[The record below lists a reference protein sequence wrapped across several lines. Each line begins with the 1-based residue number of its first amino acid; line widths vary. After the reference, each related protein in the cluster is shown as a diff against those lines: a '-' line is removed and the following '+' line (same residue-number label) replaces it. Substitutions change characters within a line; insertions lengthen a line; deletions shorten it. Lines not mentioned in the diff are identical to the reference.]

1 MSFAETALLGAIAG
15 STIFLGL
22 PIGRAERLSARARVG
37 LSMLSAGILAFL
49 FMDVGAEGLGII
61 ETHLDAYK
69 DDAASLWPVIGL
81 FALLSAGFLIGVGGI
96 ATVQRRLRGSWSADP
111 APMAGAESTVA
122 MSPAEL
128 AEHRRAFERL
138 DHRALRT
145 GMVIAVAIG
154 LHNFAEGLAIG
165 VSAQAG
171 EIGLATVLIIGF
183 ALHNSTE
190 GFGIVG
196 PLGGVRPSW
205 RWLGLAGLAAG
216 GPTFVG
222 AMVGYQV
229 TSDALELCFFA
240 LAGGA
245 ILYVIGEI
253 WAAVRGQ
260 GHTEL
265 GLYMLGVGFLL
276 GIATDLVVAY
286 GGA

>member
-1 MSFAETALLGAIAG
+1 MSFAETAALGAIAG

-22 PIGRAERLSARARVG
+22 PLGRASGLSDRARVA
-37 LSMLSAGILAFL
+37 LSMLSAGILAFI
-49 FMDVGAEGLGII
+49 FMDVGAEALGLI

-69 DDAASLWPVIGL
+69 DHDATLWPVIGL
-81 FALLSAGFLIGVGGI
+81 FALLSAGFLVGVGGI
-96 ATVQRRLRGSWSADP
+96 ATVQRRLARRARELP
-111 APMAGAESTVA
+111 PLAGAESTMA

-138 DHRALRT
+138 DSRALRT
-145 GMVIAVAIG
+145 AMAIAVAIG
-154 LHNFAEGLAIG
+154 LHNFAEGLATG

-183 ALHNSTE
+183 ALHNATE

-205 RWLGLAGLAAG
+205 RWLGLVGLIAG
-216 GPTFVG
+216 GPTFLG
-222 AMVGYQV
+222 AMLGYQV
-229 TSDALELCFFA
+229 TSDALELCFYA

-253 WAAVRGQ
+253 WAGVRRY
-260 GHTEL
+260 GHAEI

-276 GIATDLVVAY
+276 GVATDLVVAY

>member
-1 MSFAETALLGAIAG
+1 MSFAETAALGAIAG
-15 STIFLGL
+15 FTIFLGL
-22 PIGRAERLSARARVG
+22 PIGRAEGLSARARVG
-37 LSMLSAGILAFL
+37 LSMLSAGILAFI
-49 FMDVGAEGLGII
+49 FMDVGAQGLGIV

-69 DDAASLWPVIGL
+69 QHTASLWPVVGL
-81 FALLSAGFLIGVGGI
+81 FALLGAGFLAGVGGI
-96 ATVQRRLRGSWSADP
+96 ATMQRRLGASAAQP
-111 APMAGAESTVA
+111 APIAGAESTLV
-122 MSPAEL
+122 MSPREL
-128 AEHRRAFERL
+128 VEHRRAIEAV

-145 GMVIAVAIG
+145 AMAIAVAIG

-171 EIGLATVLIIGF
+171 EIGLATVLIVGF

-196 PLGGVRPSW
+196 PLGGIRPSW
-205 RWLGLAGLAAG
+205 RWLGLAGLVAG

-229 TSDALELCFFA
+229 TSDALELCFYA

-253 WAAVRGQ
+253 WAGVRRL
-260 GHTEL
+260 GHAEL
-265 GLYMLGVGFLL
+265 GLYLLGVGFLL

>member
-1 MSFAETALLGAIAG
+1 
-15 STIFLGL
+15 
-22 PIGRAERLSARARVG
+22 
-37 LSMLSAGILAFL
+37 MLSAGILAFL

-61 ETHLDAYK
+61 ETHLDAFK
-69 DDAASLWPVIGL
+69 AHEASLWPVVGL

-96 ATVQRRLRGSWSADP
+96 ATVQRRLGASTNDP
-111 APMAGAESTVA
+111 PPLAGAESTVV

-128 AEHRRAFERL
+128 AEHHRAFEML
-138 DHRALRT
+138 DRKALRT
-145 GMVIAVAIG
+145 AMVIAVAIG

-165 VSAQAG
+165 VSARAG

-183 ALHNSTE
+183 ALHNATE

-196 PLGGVRPSW
+196 PLSGVRPSW
-205 RWLGLAGLAAG
+205 RWLGLAGLVAG
-216 GPTFVG
+216 GPTFLG

-253 WAAVRGQ
+253 WAGVRRQ
-260 GHTEL
+260 GHAEL
-265 GLYMLGVGFLL
+265 GLYMLGIGFLL

>member
-1 MSFAETALLGAIAG
+1 MSFSETALLGAIAG
-15 STIFLGL
+15 FTIFLGL
-22 PIGRAERLSARARVG
+22 PVGRAAWLGVRARVA
-37 LSMLSAGILAFL
+37 LSMHSAGILAFL
-49 FMDVGAEGLGII
+49 FMDVGAEGLAIL
-61 ETHLDAYK
+61 ERHLDAFK
-69 DDAASLWPVIGL
+69 QGDASLWPVVGL
-81 FALLSAGFLIGVGGI
+81 FALLSAGFLVGVGGI
-96 ATVQRRLRGSWSADP
+96 STAQRALRSRRP
-111 APMAGAESTVA
+111 ASPPMAGGESLAA
-122 MSPAEL
+122 MSPSEL
-128 AEHRRAFERL
+128 ADHRRALPALER
-138 DHRALRT
+138 RALRT
-145 GMVIAVAIG
+145 GMVIAAAIG

-171 EIGLATVLIIGF
+171 AVGLATVLIIGF
-183 ALHNSTE
+183 SLHNATE

-205 RWLGLAGLAAG
+205 QWLGLAGLVAG

-229 TSDALELCFFA
+229 TSDALQLLFFA

-245 ILYVIGEI
+245 ILYVLGEI
-253 WAAVRGQ
+253 WAGVRRL

-265 GLYMLGVGFLL
+265 GLYMLGAGFLL

>member
-1 MSFAETALLGAIAG
+1 MSFAETAALGAIAG
-15 STIFLGL
+15 FTIFLGL
-22 PIGRAERLSARARVG
+22 PIGRAEGLSARARVG
-37 LSMLSAGILAFL
+37 LSMLSAGILAFI
-49 FMDVGAEGLGII
+49 FMDVGAAGLGIL
-61 ETHLDAYK
+61 ETHLEAYK
-69 DDAASLWPVIGL
+69 QHTASLWPVVGL
-81 FALLSAGFLIGVGGI
+81 FALLGVGFLAGVGGI
-96 ATVQRRLRGSWSADP
+96 ATMQRRLGASKAQP
-111 APMAGAESTVA
+111 APIAGAESTLV
-122 MSPAEL
+122 MSPGEL
-128 AEHRRAFERL
+128 AEHHRAFEAL

-145 GMVIAVAIG
+145 AMAIAVAIG

-205 RWLGLAGLAAG
+205 RWLGVAGLVAG

-229 TSDALELCFFA
+229 TSDALELCFYA

-245 ILYVIGEI
+245 ILFVIGEI
-253 WAAVRGQ
+253 WAGVRRL
-260 GHTEL
+260 GHAEL
-265 GLYMLGVGFLL
+265 GLYLLGVGFLL

>member
-1 MSFAETALLGAIAG
+1 MSFAETAALGAIAG
-15 STIFLGL
+15 FTIFLGL
-22 PIGRAERLSARARVG
+22 PIGRVRDLSVRARVA

-49 FMDVGAEGLGII
+49 FMDVGAEGLGIV
-61 ETHLDAYK
+61 ETHLDAFK
-69 DDAASLWPVIGL
+69 DHNASPWPVIGL
-81 FALLSAGFLIGVGGI
+81 FALLSAGFLAGVGGI
-96 ATVQRRLRGSWSADP
+96 ATVQRTLKRSRPPIAGGES
-111 APMAGAESTVA
+111 MAAMNMAEA
-122 MSPAEL
+122 AEQ
-128 AEHRRAFERL
+128 HRFVENVQGM
-138 DHRALRT
+138 ALRT
-145 GMVIAVAIG
+145 AMVIAAAIG

-196 PLGGVRPSW
+196 PLGEVRPSW
-205 RWLGLAGLAAG
+205 RWLIIAGLIAG
-216 GPTFVG
+216 GPTFIG

-229 TSDALELCFFA
+229 TSDALELLFFA

-245 ILYVIGEI
+245 ILYVLGEI
-253 WAAVRGQ
+253 WAGVRRL
-260 GHTEL
+260 GHREL

>member
-1 MSFAETALLGAIAG
+1 MSFAETTLLGAIAG
-15 STIFLGL
+15 FTIYLGL
-22 PIGRAERLSARARVG
+22 PIGRARGLGTRARVG
-37 LSMLSAGILAFL
+37 LSMLSAGILAFI
-49 FMDVGAEGLGII
+49 FVDVGSAALDIVES
-61 ETHLDAYK
+61 HLAAFK
-69 DDAASLWPVIGL
+69 DHNASLWPVLGL
-81 FALLSAGFLIGVGGI
+81 FALLSAGFLLGVGGI
-96 ATVQRRLRGSWSADP
+96 STAQRLLGRGGTRP
-111 APMAGAESTVA
+111 RIAGGESTAV

-128 AEHRRAFERL
+128 AEHRQVFA
-138 DHRALRT
+138 DVQAGALRT
-145 GMVIAVAIG
+145 GMVIAIAIG

-171 EIGLATVLIIGF
+171 EIGLATVLIVGF

-205 RWLGLAGLAAG
+205 RWLFLAGLVGG
-216 GPTFVG
+216 GPTLVG

-229 TSDALELCFFA
+229 TSDALQLCFLA

-253 WAAVRGQ
+253 WSAVRRM
-260 GHTEL
+260 GHREL
-265 GLYMLGVGFLL
+265 GLYLLGAGFLL

-286 GGA
+286 GGV

>member
-1 MSFAETALLGAIAG
+1 MS
-15 STIFLGL
+15 
-22 PIGRAERLSARARVG
+22 V
-37 LSMLSAGILAFL
+37 
-49 FMDVGAEGLGII
+49 
-61 ETHLDAYK
+61 
-69 DDAASLWPVIGL
+69 
-81 FALLSAGFLIGVGGI
+81 GFLAGVGGI
-96 ATVQRRLRGSWSADP
+96 ATVQRMLKRPRPPIAGGES
-111 APMAGAESTVA
+111 MAA
-122 MSPAEL
+122 MSAAEV
-128 AEHRRAFERL
+128 AEQRRFVQ
-138 DHRALRT
+138 DVQGSALRT
-145 GMVIAVAIG
+145 AMVVAAAIG

-196 PLGGVRPSW
+196 PLGDVRPSW
-205 RWLGLAGLAAG
+205 RWLIVAGLVAG

-229 TSDALELCFFA
+229 TSDALALMFFA

-245 ILYVIGEI
+245 ILFVLGEI
-253 WAAVRGQ
+253 WAGVRRL
-260 GHTEL
+260 GHREL

>member
-1 MSFAETALLGAIAG
+1 MTFAATAGLGAIAG
-15 STIFLGL
+15 GTIFLGL
-22 PIGRAERLSARARVG
+22 PIGRARNLSVRAKVA

-49 FMDVGAEGLGII
+49 FMDVGSEALGIV
-61 ETHLDAYK
+61 ETRLDAFK
-69 DDAASLWPVIGL
+69 DSDASLWPVIGL
-81 FALLSAGFLIGVGGI
+81 FVLLCAGFLAGVGGI
-96 ATVQRRLRGSWSADP
+96 ATVQRRLTARRRTRI
-111 APMAGAESTVA
+111 AGGESTA
-122 MSPAEL
+122 TMSPQEL
-128 AEHRRAFERL
+128 IEHEKVFGRA
-138 DHRALRT
+138 ALQT
-145 GMVIAVAIG
+145 GMVIAAAIG

-171 EIGLATVLIIGF
+171 EIALATVLIVGF

-196 PLGGVRPSW
+196 PLGDVRPSW
-205 RWLGLAGLAAG
+205 RWLIIAGLVAG

-229 TSDALELCFFA
+229 TSDAVALCFFA

-253 WAAVRGQ
+253 WAGTRRHGY
-260 GHTEL
+260 GEL

>member
-1 MSFAETALLGAIAG
+1 MSFAETAALGAIAG
-15 STIFLGL
+15 FTIFLGL
-22 PIGRAERLSARARVG
+22 PIGRVEGLSARARVG

-61 ETHLDAYK
+61 ETHLEAFKEHD
-69 DDAASLWPVIGL
+69 ASLWPVVGL

-96 ATVQRRLRGSWSADP
+96 ATVQRWLGAKSDP
-111 APMAGAESTVA
+111 PPLAGAESTMA

-128 AEHRRAFERL
+128 ADHRRAFETVDRK
-138 DHRALRT
+138 ALRT
-145 GMVIAVAIG
+145 AMVVAVAIG

-171 EIGLATVLIIGF
+171 EIGLATVLVIGF

-196 PLGGVRPSW
+196 PLSGVRPSW
-205 RWLGLAGLAAG
+205 RWLGLAGLVAG
-216 GPTFVG
+216 GPTLLG

-229 TSDALELCFFA
+229 TSDALELAFFA

-253 WAAVRGQ
+253 WAGVRRQ
-260 GHTEL
+260 GHAEL
-265 GLYMLGVGFLL
+265 GLYMLGIGFLL
-276 GIATDLVVAY
+276 GIATDLVVAF

>member
-1 MSFAETALLGAIAG
+1 MSFAETAALGAIAG
-15 STIFLGL
+15 FTIFLGL
-22 PIGRAERLSARARVG
+22 PIGRAEGLSVRARVG

-49 FMDVGAEGLGII
+49 FMDVGAEGLGIL

-69 DDAASLWPVIGL
+69 AHDASLWPVIGL
-81 FALLSAGFLIGVGGI
+81 FVLLSAGFMIGVGGI
-96 ATVQRRLRGSWSADP
+96 ATVQRRMRAGAGDP
-111 APMAGAESTVA
+111 PPLAGAESTVA
-122 MSPAEL
+122 MTPAEL
-128 AEHRRAFERL
+128 TEHHRAFGSLDRRAL
-138 DHRALRT
+138 STA
-145 GMVIAVAIG
+145 MAIAVAIG

-205 RWLGLAGLAAG
+205 RWLGLAGLVAG

-229 TSDALELCFFA
+229 TSDALELCFYA

-245 ILYVIGEI
+245 ILFVIGEI
-253 WAAVRGQ
+253 WAAVRRQ

-265 GLYMLGVGFLL
+265 GLYMLGAGFLL

>member
-1 MSFAETALLGAIAG
+1 VSFTETAVLGAIAG
-15 STIFLGL
+15 FTIYLGL
-22 PIGRAERLSARARVG
+22 PLGRAAGLSARARVG
-37 LSMLSAGILAFL
+37 LSMLSAGILAFI
-49 FMDVGAEGLGII
+49 FMDVGSASLGIL

-69 DDAASLWPVIGL
+69 EHHASLWPVIGL
-81 FALLSAGFLIGVGGI
+81 FALLGAGFLAGVGGI
-96 ATVQRRLRGSWSADP
+96 ATAQRRLRRAPADP
-111 APMAGAESTVA
+111 PALAGAESTLA

-128 AEHRRAFERL
+128 AEHHRAFETL
-138 DHRALRT
+138 DGRAMRT
-145 GMVIAVAIG
+145 AMAIAVAIG

-171 EIGLATVLIIGF
+171 EIGLATVLIVGF

-205 RWLGLAGLAAG
+205 RWLGLAGLVAG
-216 GPTFVG
+216 GPTFLG
-222 AMVGYQV
+222 SMVGYQV
-229 TSDALELCFFA
+229 TSDALELCFYA

-253 WAAVRGQ
+253 WSGVRRL
-260 GHTEL
+260 GHAEL
-265 GLYMLGVGFLL
+265 GLYMLGAGFLL
-276 GIATDLVVAY
+276 GVATDLVVAY

>member
-1 MSFAETALLGAIAG
+1 MSFAATALLGAIAG
-15 STIFLGL
+15 FTIFLGL
-22 PIGRAERLSARARVG
+22 PVGRTRRLSTRARVG

-49 FMDVGAEGLGII
+49 FMDVGAEGLGIV
-61 ETHLDAYK
+61 EGHLEAFKEGD
-69 DDAASLWPVIGL
+69 ASLWPVIGL
-81 FALLSAGFLIGVGGI
+81 FALMSGGFLVGIGGI
-96 ATVQRRLRGSWSADP
+96 ATAQRWLGSHATGHP
-111 APMAGAESTVA
+111 PMAGGESTVVMA
-122 MSPAEL
+122 AGEL
-128 AEHRRAFERL
+128 ADHRRAVSAVES
-138 DHRALRT
+138 RALRT
-145 GMVIAVAIG
+145 GMVIAAAIG

-183 ALHNSTE
+183 ALHNATE

-205 RWLGLAGLAAG
+205 RWLGVAGLVAG
-216 GPTFVG
+216 GPTLLG
-222 AMVGYQV
+222 AMLGYQV
-229 TSDALELCFFA
+229 TSDALELVFFA

-253 WAAVRGQ
+253 WNAVRRH

-265 GLYMLGVGFLL
+265 GLYLLGVGFLL

-286 GGA
+286 GGG